1 MKTLYVASVLLICA
15 MVCWVTDAKKNGTH
29 EGGRGRA
36 NPRHHP
42 LSHREEG
49 DRELVFGAVKVHLLR
64 KSCGVQIL
72 RDFGVVE
79 VWEKSKHCRFKI
91 IMFMVY
97 CFNKEFD
104 I

>member
-1 MKTLYVASVLLICA
+1 MKTLHVASVLLICVA
-15 MVCWVTDAKKNGTH
+15 VCCVTNAKKSGIH

-36 NPRHHP
+36 TPSHHP
-42 LSHREEG
+42 LSHSQEG
-49 DRELVFGAVKVHLLR
+49 DRKLVFGAVKVHLLR
-64 KSCGVQIL
+64 RSCGVQIQ

-79 VWEKSKHCRFKI
+79 VCENSKHCRFKI

-97 CFNKEFD
+97 CFNKKLD